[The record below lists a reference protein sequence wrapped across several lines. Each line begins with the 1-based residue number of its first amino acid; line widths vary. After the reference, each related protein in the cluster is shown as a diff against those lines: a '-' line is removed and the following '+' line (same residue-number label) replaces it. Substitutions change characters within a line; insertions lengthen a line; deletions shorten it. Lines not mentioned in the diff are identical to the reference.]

1 MLSLCTQQ
9 GMRLPKGASRVRV
22 VDIISKKRLG
32 EELTREEIESLV
44 LGFTR
49 GEVPDYQMAAW
60 LMAVVWRGM
69 TQRETV
75 DLTMTMARSGDVL
88 DLSGIAPLVVDKH
101 STGGV
106 GDKTT
111 LVIAPWV
118 ASVGLPVGKMSGRG
132 LGFSGGTLDKLE
144 SIPGF
149 NVSLT
154 REQFMDLLR
163 RHGIVVAGQSADL
176 APADGKMYALRDV
189 TATVE
194 SLPLI
199 ASSVMSKKIAAG
211 ANAIVLDVKTGS
223 GAFMKTESEAVALAE
238 AMVAIGRGVGR
249 RVSAV
254 ISDME
259 QPLGN
264 AVGNS
269 LEVAEA
275 IATLRGCGPSDFAEH
290 CLVVAAEMLCLG
302 EKAASTE
309 AARKVLRSSLE
320 SGGALH
326 KFEEWVR
333 AQGGETQV
341 IDDITL
347 MPEAKLRM
355 DLQSPRDGYVA
366 AINAM
371 RVGVAT
377 VDLGAGR
384 AKKGDPIDHAVG
396 VVLHKKVGDRVMSGE
411 PLLTIHANDADRLGK
426 AKSALLAAYGWSEAA
441 VQPAPLIRRIIR

>member
-1 MLSLCTQQ
+1 MLVEVDAIL
-9 GMRLPKGASRVRV
+9 SRKERQTVRA
-22 VDIISKKRLG
+22 VDIIEKKRQG
-32 EELTREEIESLV
+32 DELSHEEIEQLV

-69 TQRETV
+69 SERETV
-75 DLTMTMARSGDVL
+75 DLTMIMAHSGEVL
-88 DLSGIAPLVVDKH
+88 DLSSVAPVVVDKH

-111 LVIAPWV
+111 IVIAPWV

-149 NVSLT
+149 QVGIPQAQFL
-154 REQFMDLLR
+154 EQLK
-163 RHGIVVAGQSADL
+163 RHGIVVAGQTADL
-176 APADGKMYALRDV
+176 APADGKMYSLRDV

-211 ANAIVLDVKTGS
+211 ANAIVLDVKTGV
-223 GAFMKTESEAVALAE
+223 GAFMKTEADAVALAE
-238 AMVAIGRGVGR
+238 TMVKIGRGVGR
-249 RVSAV
+249 RVTAV

-264 AVGNS
+264 AIGNA

-275 IATLRGCGPSDFAEH
+275 IATLRGHGPADLSEH
-290 CLVVAAEMLCLG
+290 CLVVAAEMLLLG
-302 EKAASTE
+302 GKCDTPQAGREILEQA
-309 AARKVLRSSLE
+309 LRS
-320 SGGALH
+320 GRALD
-326 KFEEWVR
+326 KFEEWIG
-333 AQGGETQV
+333 AQGGDAGV
-341 IDDITL
+341 VSDITI
-347 MPEAKLRM
+347 MPQARLDADVKA
-355 DLQSPRDGYVA
+355 PRSGYIA
-366 AINAM
+366 GINAM
-371 RVGVAT
+371 IVGMTCVA
-377 VDLGAGR
+377 LGAGR
-384 AKKGDPIDHAVG
+384 AKKSDPIDYAVG
-396 VVLHKKVGDRVMSGE
+396 LVLHKKVGERVADGE
-411 PLLTIHANDADRLGK
+411 PLLTVYANAASKLAEARQELV
-426 AKSALLAAYGWSEAA
+426 SAYTWSDTP

>member
-1 MLSLCTQQ
+1 
-9 GMRLPKGASRVRV
+9 VRI

-49 GEVPDYQMAAW
+49 GDVPDYQMAAW

-75 DLTMTMARSGDVL
+75 DLTMTMANSGDVL
-88 DLSGIAPLVVDKH
+88 DLSGIASLVVDKH
-101 STGGV
+101 STG
-106 GDKTT
+106 
-111 LVIAPWV
+111 WV
-118 ASVGLPVGKMSGRG
+118 ASAGLPVGKMSGRG

-149 NVSLT
+149 SVSLT
-154 REQFMDLLR
+154 REQFLGLLR
-163 RHGIVVAGQSADL
+163 KHGIVVAGQSADL

-223 GAFMKTESEAVALAE
+223 GAFMKTESEAVALAD

-275 IATLRGCGPSDFAEH
+275 IATLRGAGPADFTEH
-290 CLVVAAEMLCLG
+290 CLVVAAEMLFLG
-302 EKAASTE
+302 ERVTSPE
-309 AARKVLRSSLE
+309 AARIVLRSSLQ
-320 SGGALH
+320 SGSALR

-333 AQGGETQV
+333 AQGGDSRV
-341 IDDITL
+341 VDDIMV
-347 MPEAKLRM
+347 MPQSQFRVEVP
-355 DLQSPRDGYVA
+355 SPRDGYVG

-396 VVLHKKVGDRVMSGE
+396 VVLHKKVGERVMSGE
-411 PLLTIHANDADRLGK
+411 PLLTIHANDADRLAR
-426 AKSALLAAYGWSEAA
+426 AKGALLAAYGWSETP

>member
-1 MLSLCTQQ
+1 
-9 GMRLPKGASRVRV
+9 MRA
-22 VDIISKKRLG
+22 VDIIARKRQG
-32 EELTREEIESLV
+32 EELTREEIESLI

-75 DLTMTMARSGDVL
+75 DLTMTMARSGEVL

-118 ASVGLPVGKMSGRG
+118 ASAGLPVGKMSGRG

-163 RHGIVVAGQSADL
+163 NHGVVVAGQSADL

-223 GAFMKTESEAVALAE
+223 GAFMKTESDAVALADT
-238 AMVAIGRGVGR
+238 MVAIGRGVGR

-264 AVGNS
+264 AVGNA

-275 IATLRGCGPSDFAEH
+275 IATLRGAGPVDFTEH
-290 CLVVAAEMLCLG
+290 CLVVAAEMLFLG
-302 EKAASTE
+302 EKATSPE
-309 AARKVLRSSLE
+309 AARKILHRCLE
-320 SGGALH
+320 SGDALR

-333 AQGGETQV
+333 AQGGDSRV
-341 IDDITL
+341 VDDITL
-347 MPEAKLRM
+347 LPRARLRE
-355 DLQSPRDGYVA
+355 DLQSPRDGYIA
-366 AINAM
+366 AIDAM
-371 RVGVAT
+371 RVGIAT

-396 VVLHKKVGDRVMSGE
+396 VVLHKKVGDLVATGE
-411 PLLTIHANDADRLGK
+411 ALLTIHANDADRLASSK
-426 AKSALLAAYGWSEAA
+426 VALLAAYAWSEAPVRA
-441 VQPAPLIRRIIR
+441 APLVRGIIRQGG